1 MRHIAGYVDL
11 VIEDNGPRLDD
22 RARRYLGHVKD
33 AAAYA
38 GQLVD
43 ALLDFSRLGRSG
55 MRPSSVDTGMMVE
68 DLVAE
73 IRQQEPGRNI
83 EWDIVQPLPRLWADP
98 LLLQVAVRNLLAN
111 AAKYSRGRD
120 PARIRIAPVTQGENS
135 GLEVTDNGVGFP
147 MKYVAKLFG
156 VFQRLHRAEDF
167 DGTGIGLAN
176 VKRIVERHGGTVWA
190 RGEPDRGASF
200 GFVLPP
206 APDDNNDAAAAQG
219 ARREESA

>member
-1 MRHIAGYVDL
+1 V
-11 VIEDNGPRLDD
+11 VEDNGDKLDE
-22 RARRYLGHVKD
+22 RARRYLKHVKD

-55 MRPSSVDTGMMVE
+55 LRPSSVDTAALVE
-68 DLVAE
+68 DLVDE
-73 IRQQEPGRNI
+73 IRQQERGREI
-83 EWDIVQPLPRLWADP
+83 QWEIVGPLPRLHADP
-98 LLLQVAVRNLLAN
+98 LLLQVAVRNLLSN
-111 AAKYSRGRD
+111 AAKYTRGRS
-120 PARIRIAPVTQGENS
+120 PAVIRIAPVTQAHGI

-156 VFQRLHRAEDF
+156 VFQRLHRSEDF

-206 APDDNNDAAAAQG
+206 SPEYNNDVAPQG